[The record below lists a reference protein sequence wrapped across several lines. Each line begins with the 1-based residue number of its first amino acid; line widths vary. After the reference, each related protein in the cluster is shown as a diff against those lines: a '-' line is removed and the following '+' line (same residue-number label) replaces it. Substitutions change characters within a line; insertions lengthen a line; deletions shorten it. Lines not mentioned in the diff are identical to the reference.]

1 MEFFDTATLE
11 LRVGFKSI
19 KKDIAYQSDLFT
31 QLNKANKQ
39 LQEDGVKLIQLKST
53 ISAFQAKVV
62 MYKRNIE
69 HTEFFQFPF
78 LSNFEKDRKV
88 ANKDLLVCKQNCVKI
103 WNINFMIC
111 LLFKFLTAQSTPS
124 LKKRVESGEL
134 EEELITLQKDIELKP
149 KFYKYYQELWKKV
162 KLFSLAFP
170 TSYLVEREFSEV
182 THLLTKQLC
191 KLRITDCGDL
201 KLILSTTEPKI
212 ERLLPL
218 HHAHL
223 SH

>member
-1 MEFFDTATLE
+1 MQAE
-11 LRVGFKSI
+11 LRE
-19 KKDIAYQSDLFT
+19 DMEYQFHDLFT
-31 QLNKANKQ
+31 
-39 LQEDGVKLIQLKST
+39 LQVPDCIVNP
-53 ISAFQAKVV
+53 F
-62 MYKRNIE
+62 IE
-69 HTEFFQFPF
+69 E
-78 LSNFEKDRKV
+78 
-88 ANKDLLVCKQNCVKI
+88 
-103 WNINFMIC
+103 
-111 LLFKFLTAQSTPS
+111 
-124 LKKRVESGEL
+124 ESGEL

-149 KFYKYYQELWKKV
+149 KFYKYYQELWEKV

-212 ERLLPL
+212 EKLLPL